1 MDFTLLIYPLVLGSA
16 VKIVGG
22 IIAVVMAIP
31 FIIGLVI
38 GWIVRK
44 AM

>member
-1 MDFTLLIYPLVLGSA
+1 MDISLLIYPLVMAGAL
-16 VKIVGG
+16 KIVGG

-31 FIIGLVI
+31 FIIGIVI
-38 GWIVRK
+38 GWFVGK